1 MSGGVGCGGGGGSLS
16 FQEKE
21 KKGRNVERFSFHLV
35 WRCQVENV
43 HLSPGDF
50 YVRLGSGDRPRGVLF
65 LACSQWSPFAGDRL
79 WRSKPFERDIKHP
92 PMIFDGITAPS
103 RGG

>member
-1 MSGGVGCGGGGGSLS
+1 MGSGGESLS

-21 KKGRNVERFSFHLV
+21 KKKGEMLKGFFFHLA
-35 WRCQVENV
+35 WQCQVENV

-50 YVRLGSGDRPRGVLF
+50 YVRLGSGYGPRGVLF

-79 WRSKPFERDIKHP
+79 WRSKPFERDIKP
-92 PMIFDGITAPS
+92 PE
-103 RGG
+103 